1 MISVGIFAKPP
12 LPGKVKTRL
21 IPDIG
26 ATGAARVYRYCLEY
40 TLAVVKQ
47 SGLDY
52 QLFITE
58 ANDDPLFQQE
68 DYRLQ
73 KGEDL
78 GARMFHAFQELLS
91 RGSHGALIIGTDCLD
106 ITSMHLQEA
115 ACSLADHELVLIPA
129 FDGGYTLIGCT
140 AIDPSLFDKM
150 RWSTDQVYQQ
160 TMMNAQRLNYRT
172 RSLEPIRD
180 IDSLQD
186 LEHYPELLALIT
198 SS

>member
-1 MISVGIFAKPP
+1 

-26 ATGAARVYRYCLEY
+26 AARAARVYRYCLEY
-40 TLAVVKQ
+40 TLAVVNQ

-52 QLFITE
+52 QLFISE
-58 ANDDPLFQQE
+58 ASDDPLFQQE

-115 ACSLADHELVLIPA
+115 ARSLADHELVLIPA
-129 FDGGYTLIGCT
+129 LDGGYTLIGCT
-140 AIDPSLFDKM
+140 TIDPSLFDRL
-150 RWSTDQVYQQ
+150 RWSSDQVYQQ
-160 TMMNAQRLNYRT
+160 TMTNAQRLNYRT
-172 RSLEPIRD
+172 MSLEPIRD